1 MDLRQH
7 FRKLHQT
14 PFVMPNPWDVGSA
27 RLLASL
33 GFPALAT
40 TSAGFAHSLGRL
52 DGAVTRDEALAH
64 ARQIA
69 GATPL
74 PVSADFENGFADVP
88 DQVAESVVL
97 AGQTGLAGCSIE
109 DYGPEAG
116 LYPRELAVDRVRAAV
131 EASRK
136 DASPLVLTARCE
148 NFLRGK
154 PDLADTIA
162 RLQAYQEAGAEVLYA
177 PALRALDEVKS
188 VLAEVDRPL
197 NVLILPGGPSVPEL
211 FAAGVRRISTGSA
224 LALAANH
231 ALLEAGRELLGPG
244 THGFWSRAFPS
255 MPTVKAALAPQ

>member
-1 MDLRQH
+1 MDLRQT
-7 FRKLHQT
+7 FRDLHAS

-33 GFPALAT
+33 GFRALAT

-52 DGAVTRDEALAH
+52 DGAVTRDEALEH
-64 ARQIA
+64 VRRIA
-69 GATPL
+69 AATPL
-74 PVSADFENGFADVP
+74 PVSADFENGFADAP
-88 DQVAESVVL
+88 EEVADSVVL
-97 AGQTGLAGCSIE
+97 AGRTGLAGCSIE

-116 LYPRELAVDRVRAAV
+116 LYALELAAERVRAAV

-136 DASPLVLTARCE
+136 ETSPLVLTARCE
-148 NFLRGK
+148 NFLRGR

-177 PALRALDEVKS
+177 PALRSLDEVRS

-211 FAAGVRRISTGSA
+211 FEAGVRRISTGSA
-224 LALAANH
+224 LALTAHH

-244 THGFWSRAFPS
+244 THDFWTRAYPS
-255 MPTVKAALAPQ
+255 MASVKAALAPE